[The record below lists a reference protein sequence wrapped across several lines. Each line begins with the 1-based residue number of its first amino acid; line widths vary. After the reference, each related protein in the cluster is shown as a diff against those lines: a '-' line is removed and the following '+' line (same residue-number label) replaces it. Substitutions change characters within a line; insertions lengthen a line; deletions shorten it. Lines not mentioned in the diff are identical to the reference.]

1 MKMMMM
7 ATKDDQVLNIER
19 RRNKKS
25 SSRQR
30 YKIRNFVLSVK
41 GTIGDMIR
49 LRINWHTIKR
59 GL

>member
-49 LRINWHTIKR
+49 LRIN
-59 GL
+59 